1 MTPKEKVDLYEGK
14 DPRAM
19 PAYGITEAAHYLQIP
34 RATLR
39 SWLLGRYYETEQGRQ
54 FFKPLIAFADKDHR
68 LLSFFNLVEAHVLN
82 ALRRKHQVSLAKV
95 RAALDYLRKR
105 FPSRHPLADREFETD
120 GSDIFLQR
128 YGQLINLSADGQLA
142 MREMLQTY
150 LHRIERDASGR
161 AAKLY
166 LFTGAPKPEA
176 MKVVVVDPR
185 VSFGRPVLA
194 GTGIAT
200 DVIAKRYK
208 AGDSIAELADDY
220 DRSQSEIEEAIRCE
234 LYREAA

>member
-1 MTPKEKVDLYEGK
+1 
-14 DPRAM
+14 
-19 PAYGITEAAHYLQIP
+19 
-34 RATLR
+34 
-39 SWLLGRYYETEQGRQ
+39 
-54 FFKPLIAFADKDHR
+54 
-68 LLSFFNLVEAHVLN
+68 
-82 ALRRKHQVSLAKV
+82 VSLAKV

>member
-1 MTPKEKVDLYEGK
+1 MTPKEKVDLYRGK

-39 SWLLGRYYETEQGRQ
+39 SWLLGRHYETERGRQ
-54 FFKPLIAFADKDHR
+54 FFKPLIDLADKDHR
-68 LLSFFNLVEAHVLN
+68 LLSFFNLVEAHILN

-95 RAALDYLRKR
+95 RAALDYLKKR

-142 MREMLQTY
+142 MRELLQTY
-150 LHRIERDASGR
+150 LHRIEAV
-161 AAKLY
+161 
-166 LFTGAPKPEA
+166 
-176 MKVVVVDPR
+176 KVVVVDPR